1 MSISSTSKSTTGG
14 LLGGF
19 DATWRGVAA
28 PGDGFI
34 AGLLVGYMSTNTK
47 LLSTSTSSNTAN
59 VPNGVGTLD
68 AHMNGPTVGGYLTYF
83 RGAISADLT
92 FKVDFLDLDMNVT
105 DVLGFS
111 ANVPAPFPA
120 PTAVFTGSG
129 STSLNNYTT
138 AGNLNYRI
146 PVSGAFW
153 IQPTVGFQ
161 YTATSY
167 ASNASA
173 FGLANG
179 SVFRVQ
185 GGAVFGTD
193 FYSNQVRITPSVT
206 GLLYDD
212 VSVSGGFISGGL
224 FSTVPLGLAQEGQ
237 VRGQGIFAVNVDNG
251 RGLSGFI
258 QGEVRGGN
266 DLIGYAGRAGLRW
279 QWAS

>member
-1 MSISSTSKSTTGG
+1 M
-14 LLGGF
+14 
-19 DATWRGVAA
+19 
-28 PGDGFI
+28 
-34 AGLLVGYMSTNTK
+34 
-47 LLSTSTSSNTAN
+47 
-59 VPNGVGTLD
+59 
-68 AHMNGPTVGGYLTYF
+68 
-83 RGAISADLT
+83 
-92 FKVDFLDLDMNVT
+92 
-105 DVLGFS
+105 
-111 ANVPAPFPA
+111 
-120 PTAVFTGSG
+120 
-129 STSLNNYTT
+129 
-138 AGNLNYRI
+138 
-146 PVSGAFW
+146 SGAFW

-206 GLLYDD
+206 ALLYDD